1 MTGSVPGTAA
11 GRTLLDM
18 NGYQWTVLFAA
29 WLGWGFDVF
38 DGLLFNY
45 VAPNCVPTLLH
56 LTIGSPEAKKATL
69 LWGGILTSILLLGWA
84 AGGILFGQIADRIGR
99 TRTLMLTML
108 LYALGTATC
117 AAAPNIWV
125 LLLCRVVGSLGIGGE
140 WAAGAA
146 MVAEVV
152 PEKRRVEAGALLYT
166 SAPAG
171 LFLATWA
178 NFQIAGVAFKG
189 APETS
194 WRYVFLCG
202 LIPAVVAF
210 VVRSFVREPER
221 WKEAAQSAP
230 KPRLRELFTKEVLPL
245 TKSGLSMAII
255 ALIAWWGVNAFIPT
269 VSTGLA
275 QATAKTQGLNR
286 AATLALVEGWKARAT
301 NVFNLGG
308 LIGTLLTIPA
318 AKLMGRR
325 KMFAIYYFLSGVAI
339 LATFGL
345 DLPPLTRLHMY
356 FFIGV
361 TVFGVFGSFTYY
373 LPELFPTRLRG
384 TGAGFCYNAGR
395 VVAAGGP
402 FLVGAIASRGV
413 DSLASAMR
421 VLFWIGV
428 VPLVGVVLSR
438 FAIETKDQQLA

>member
-1 MTGSVPGTAA
+1 MTAA
-11 GRTLLDM
+11 SSGRTLLDM
-18 NGYQWTVLFAA
+18 NRYQWTVLFAA

-45 VAPNCVPTLLH
+45 VAPNCVPTLLG
-56 LTIGSPEAKKATL
+56 LTIGSPEAKAATL
-69 LWGGILTSILLLGWA
+69 KWGGMLTSILLLGWA

-108 LYALGTATC
+108 LYALGTAAC
-117 AAAPNIWV
+117 AGATNIWM
-125 LLLCRVVGSLGIGGE
+125 LIGFRVIASLGIGGE

-171 LFLATWA
+171 LFLATFA

-202 LIPAVVAF
+202 LVPALVAF
-210 VVRSFVREPER
+210 VVRLFVREPER
-221 WKEAAQSAP
+221 WKAAAAGAAH
-230 KPRLRELFTKEVLPL
+230 PRIAELFKPGMRHL
-245 TKSGLSMAII
+245 TLSGFSMAVI
-255 ALIAWWGVNAFIPT
+255 ALIAWWGINAFIPT

-275 QATAKTQGLNR
+275 QATAKLQGFDK
-286 AATLALVEGWKARAT
+286 AATLALVEHWKAIAT
-301 NVFNLGG
+301 NAFNVGG
-308 LIGTLLTIPA
+308 LLGTLLTIPA

-325 KMFAIYYFLSGVAI
+325 KMFGIYFGLSALAIF
-339 LATFGL
+339 ATFGI
-345 DLPPLTRLHMY
+345 DHAPVTRLYMY
-356 FFIGV
+356 FFIGL

-384 TGAGFCYNAGR
+384 TGAGFCYNVGR
-395 VVAAGGP
+395 VIAAGGP
-402 FLVGAIASRGV
+402 FLVGTIAARGS
-413 DSLASAMR
+413 DALATAMKA
-421 VLFWIGV
+421 LFWVGAFPLLGV
-428 VPLVGVVLSR
+428 LLLPLVV
-438 FAIETKDQQLA
+438 ETKDRALD